1 MTTHQ
6 NGNCNVCITLVWL
19 KLYSLWNLCLF
30 GTRLKIRTKM
40 SCRKDLINVSTLD
53 AIVQCLRQRWGSARI
68 HEWVSEWVR
77 EGVSSRDGSLFHPCA
92 CSSNSETLFILFIRP
107 FSPLMDAWM
116 CWPTPRYD
124 GYGADPGFDQ
134 KPLLRLCPRCCF
146 PVLHLIIETIQPLHS
161 ALLNGDT
168 GWGPATLTVH
178 CNWT

>member
-1 MTTHQ
+1 MSFWNKTENQ
-6 NGNCNVCITLVWL
+6 DKDEL
-19 KLYSLWNLCLF
+19 KERFDKCLHS
-30 GTRLKIRTKM
+30 RYNSSMSETKM
-40 SCRKDLINVSTLD
+40 R
-53 AIVQCLRQRWGSARI
+53 QCENPWMSQ
-68 HEWVSEWVR
+68 WVSKGR
-77 EGVSSRDGSLFHPCA
+77 FSSRDGSWSLFHPCA
-92 CSSNSETLFILFIRP
+92 CSSNSETLFILFLRP

-168 GWGPATLTVH
+168 GWGPATVH
-178 CNWT
+178 SIWT